1 MAIIEGDSGN
11 NILFGDIDILDINDI
26 IKGFAGDDFLYG
38 ILGDDTLK
46 GGKHNDYLYG
56 DAGNDIL
63 YGQKGFDNL
72 SGGDGDD
79 ILKGGKDNDDLN
91 GDKGNDELYGQQGND
106 TLTGVYAMSTDPGL
120 NEIDILYGG
129 AGNDL
134 FVLGDEYNVYYND
147 NFDSDYA
154 IIQDFELAS
163 IDKIQ
168 LHGSSSDYA
177 IISWGGGAAIFMS
190 DSNERIALVE
200 GMDDLLDLGNPDQF
214 LFV

>member
-1 MAIIEGDSGN
+1 MTIC
-11 NILFGDIDILDINDI
+11 
-26 IKGFAGDDFLYG
+26 
-38 ILGDDTLK
+38 TVMQ
-46 GGKHNDYLYG
+46 
-56 DAGNDIL
+56 GNDIL